1 MTEHRI
7 TFYVN
12 TAEAT
17 ALLTVLR
24 RIGPNEIAQL
34 HEGIEWLTFDKAC
47 GNLRIALRDVVEPN
61 WREELLRDLGS
72 EKPTNR

>member
-1 MTEHRI
+1 MTEHKI

-24 RIGPNEIAQL
+24 RIGPDEIAQL
-34 HEGIEWLTFDKAC
+34 PESIDWLTFDKAS
-47 GNLRIALRDVVEPN
+47 GNLRIGLRDVVEPN
-61 WREELLRDLGS
+61 WREGLLRDLG
-72 EKPTNR
+72 

>member
-1 MTEHRI
+1 VTEHKI

-24 RIGPNEIAQL
+24 RIGPDEIAQL
-34 HEGIEWLTFDKAC
+34 PEGIEWLTFDKAS

-61 WREELLRDLGS
+61 WREGLLRDFGS
-72 EKPTNR
+72 KPIKD

>member
-1 MTEHRI
+1 MTEHKI

-12 TAEAT
+12 ATEAT

-34 HEGIEWLTFDKAC
+34 HEGIEWLTFDKAS
-47 GNLRIALRDVVEPN
+47 GNLRVALRDVVEPN
-61 WREELLRDLGS
+61 WREELFRDLGS
-72 EKPTNR
+72 EKPMK